1 MLAYQE
7 KGMEHMVVNRQDVR
21 DIIKAIGGKEN
32 VHAATHCVTR
42 LRLVL
47 DDDNKVDKTALDKI
61 SLVKGS
67 FAANNQFQIVIGP
80 GTVDEVYKVF
90 VDETGVGESSKEE
103 VKTAAAEKMS
113 PIQKLIKTLGDVFI
127 PLLPAIVTA
136 GLLLGLSNLL
146 LEAGA
151 IYKGKAVVDV
161 YPQIKGIAEII
172 KLIAVTPFHF
182 LPALIGWSAMRVFG
196 GSPILGLVLGLV
208 LVNPG
213 LASQYGLADAKTGK
227 LIEIPTWDVFGLKV
241 QQLNYAAQVLPIL
254 IATWCLA
261 QVERFLNKR
270 VHDSIKMLVV
280 GPVALLLIGFLSFV
294 IIGPVAFWLGNQ
306 ITGAIQFIFE
316 QAGWLGGLIYGLVY
330 APLVITGLHHMF
342 LAVDFQLM
350 SSKLDGTY
358 LWPILVISNISQGS
372 AAFAAWFL
380 YKRKKMVKEQG
391 LAFTSGISG
400 WLGVT
405 EPAMFGVNIPL
416 KYPFIA
422 AVITTG
428 LVGALFGSQQLLGK
442 VGVGGVPGIMSI
454 NSGFKGTFLIGM
466 LIAMVLPMIL
476 TLVFSNFAKKKM
488 GDDIAEPIVADKK
501 L

>member
-1 MLAYQE
+1 MA
-7 KGMEHMVVNRQDVR
+7 VNRQEVK
-21 DIIKAIGGKEN
+21 DIIGAIGGKDN
-32 VHAATHCVTR
+32 VSAATHCVTR
-42 LRLVL
+42 LRLAL
-47 DDDNKVDKTALDKI
+47 KDESKVDKAALDKI
-61 SLVKGS
+61 NLVKGS

-80 GTVDEVYKVF
+80 GTVDEAYKVF
-90 VDETGVGESSKEE
+90 VDETGIGESSKDD
-103 VKTAAAEKMS
+103 VKAAAAEKMN
-113 PIQKLIKTLGDVFI
+113 PLQRAIKTLGDVFI

-146 LEAGA
+146 LDPGVF
-151 IYKGKAVVDV
+151 YDKKSVVDV
-161 YPQIKGIAEII
+161 FPQFKGIAEII

-208 LVNPG
+208 LVNPA
-213 LASQYGLADAKTGK
+213 LASQYGLADAETGK
-227 LIEIPTWDVFGLKV
+227 LNEIPTWDVFGLKV

-280 GPVALLLIGFLSFV
+280 GPVALLLVGFLSFI

-306 ITGAIQFIFE
+306 ITGFVQMIFE
-316 QAGWLGGLIYGLVY
+316 NAGWLGGLIYGLVY

-350 SSKLDGTY
+350 SSPLGGTY
-358 LWPILVISNISQGS
+358 LWPILAISNISQGS

-380 YKRKKMVKEQG
+380 YKRKKMVKEEG
-391 LAFTSGISG
+391 LALTSGISG

-422 AVITTG
+422 AVLTTG
-428 LVGALFGSQQLLGK
+428 LVGAIFGSQQVLGK
-442 VGVGGVPGIMSI
+442 VGVGGLPGIMSI
-454 NSGFKGTFLIGM
+454 QSQFQMTFLIGM
-466 LIAMVLPMIL
+466 IIAIVLPIVL
-476 TLVFSNFAKKKM
+476 TLIFSNFAKKKM
-488 GDDIAEPIVADKK
+488 GEDVAEPIVSDKNI
-501 L
+501 

>member
-1 MLAYQE
+1 MA
-7 KGMEHMVVNRQDVR
+7 VNRQEVK
-21 DIIKAIGGKEN
+21 DIISAIGGKDN
-32 VHAATHCVTR
+32 VSAATHCVTR
-42 LRLVL
+42 LRLAL
-47 DDDNKVDKTALDKI
+47 KDDSKVDKAALDKI
-61 SLVKGS
+61 NLVKGS

-80 GTVDEVYKVF
+80 GTVDEAYKVF
-90 VDETGVGESSKEE
+90 VDETGVGESSKDD
-103 VKTAAAEKMS
+103 VKAAAAEKMN
-113 PIQKLIKTLGDVFI
+113 PLQRAIKTLGDVFI

-146 LEAGA
+146 LDPGVF
-151 IYKGKAVVDV
+151 YDKKSVVDV
-161 YPQIKGIAEII
+161 FPQFKGIAEII

-208 LVNPG
+208 LVNPA
-213 LASQYGLADAKTGK
+213 LASQYGLADAETGK
-227 LIEIPTWDVFGLKV
+227 LNEIPTWDVFGLKV

-280 GPVALLLIGFLSFV
+280 GPVALLLVGFLSFI

-306 ITGAIQFIFE
+306 ITGFVQMIFE
-316 QAGWLGGLIYGLVY
+316 NAGWLGGLIYGLVY

-350 SSKLDGTY
+350 SSPLGGTY
-358 LWPILVISNISQGS
+358 LWPILAISNISQGS

-380 YKRKKMVKEQG
+380 YKRKKMVKEEG
-391 LAFTSGISG
+391 LALTSGISG

-422 AVITTG
+422 AVLTTG
-428 LVGALFGSQQLLGK
+428 LVGAIFGSQQVLGK
-442 VGVGGVPGIMSI
+442 VGVGGLPGIMSI
-454 NSGFKGTFLIGM
+454 QSQFQMTFLIGM
-466 LIAMVLPMIL
+466 IIAIVLPIVL
-476 TLVFSNFAKKKM
+476 TLIFSNFAKKKM
-488 GDDIAEPIVADKK
+488 GEDVAEPIVSDKTI
-501 L
+501 

>member
-1 MLAYQE
+1 MA
-7 KGMEHMVVNRQDVR
+7 VNREDVR
-21 DIIKAIGGKEN
+21 RIISAIGGKEN
-32 VHAATHCVTR
+32 VNAATHCVTR
-42 LRLVL
+42 LRLALEDESKV
-47 DDDNKVDKTALDKI
+47 NKEELDKI
-61 SLVKGS
+61 DLVKGS

-80 GTVDEVYKVF
+80 GTVDEAYQIF
-90 VDETGVGESSKEE
+90 IEETGMGESTKDE
-103 VKTAAAEKMS
+103 VKAAAADKMN
-113 PIQKLIKTLGDVFI
+113 PLQRAIKTLGDVFI

-136 GLLLGLSNLL
+136 GLLLGISNLL

-151 IYKGKAVVDV
+151 IYQGKAVVDV

-208 LVNPG
+208 LVNPA
-213 LASQYGLADAKTGK
+213 LASQYGLADRDTGK
-227 LIEIPTWDVFGLKV
+227 LVEIPTWDIFGLKV

-261 QVERFLNKR
+261 QVEHFLNKR

-280 GPVALLLIGFLSFV
+280 GPVALLLVGFLSFV

-306 ITGAIQFIFE
+306 ITGFVQMIFE
-316 QAGWLGGLIYGLVY
+316 NAGWLGGLIYGLVY

-350 SSKLDGTY
+350 TSDLKGTY
-358 LWPILVISNISQGS
+358 LWPILAISNIAQGS

-380 YKRKKMVKEQG
+380 YKRRKMVKEEG
-391 LAFTSGISG
+391 LALTSGISG

-416 KYPFIA
+416 KYPFVA
-422 AVITTG
+422 AVLTTG
-428 LVGALFGSQQLLGK
+428 LVGALFGAQNVLGK

-454 NSGFKGTFLIGM
+454 NSGFRLTFFIGM
-466 LIAMVLPMIL
+466 IIAIVLPIIL
-476 TLVFSNFAKKKM
+476 TLIFSNFAKKK
-488 GDDIAEPIVADKK
+488 GEEVVVERVKDTK
-501 L
+501 

>member
-1 MLAYQE
+1 MA
-7 KGMEHMVVNRQDVR
+7 VNRQEVK
-21 DIIKAIGGKEN
+21 DIISAIGGKDN
-32 VHAATHCVTR
+32 VSAATHCVTR
-42 LRLVL
+42 LRLAL
-47 DDDNKVDKTALDKI
+47 KDDSKVDKTALDKI
-61 SLVKGS
+61 NLVKGS

-80 GTVDEVYKVF
+80 GTVDEAYKVF
-90 VDETGVGESSKEE
+90 VDETGVGESSKDD
-103 VKTAAAEKMS
+103 VKAAAAEKMN
-113 PIQKLIKTLGDVFI
+113 PLQRAIKTLGDVFI

-146 LEAGA
+146 LDPGVF
-151 IYKGKAVVDV
+151 YDKKSVVDV
-161 YPQIKGIAEII
+161 FPQFKGIAEII

-208 LVNPG
+208 LVNPA
-213 LASQYGLADAKTGK
+213 LASQYGLADAETGK
-227 LIEIPTWDVFGLKV
+227 LNEIPTWDVFGLKV

-280 GPVALLLIGFLSFV
+280 GPVALLLVGFLSFI

-306 ITGAIQFIFE
+306 ITGFVQMIFE
-316 QAGWLGGLIYGLVY
+316 NAGWLGGLIYGLVY

-350 SSKLDGTY
+350 SSPLGGTY
-358 LWPILVISNISQGS
+358 LWPILAISNISQGS

-380 YKRKKMVKEQG
+380 YKRKKMVKEEG
-391 LAFTSGISG
+391 LALTSGISG

-422 AVITTG
+422 AVLTTG
-428 LVGALFGSQQLLGK
+428 LVGAIFGSQQVLGK
-442 VGVGGVPGIMSI
+442 VGVGGLPGIMSI
-454 NSGFKGTFLIGM
+454 QSQFQMTFLIGM
-466 LIAMVLPMIL
+466 IIAIVLPIVL
-476 TLVFSNFAKKKM
+476 TLIFSNFAKKKM
-488 GDDIAEPIVADKK
+488 GEDVAEPIVSDKTI
-501 L
+501 

>member
-1 MLAYQE
+1 MHIKIKELIRMA
-7 KGMEHMVVNRQDVR
+7 VNRQEVK
-21 DIIKAIGGKEN
+21 DIISAIGGKDN
-32 VHAATHCVTR
+32 VSAATHCVTR
-42 LRLVL
+42 LRLAL
-47 DDDNKVDKTALDKI
+47 KDDSKVDKTALDKI
-61 SLVKGS
+61 NLVKGS

-80 GTVDEVYKVF
+80 GTVDEAYKVF
-90 VDETGVGESSKEE
+90 VDETGVGESSKDD
-103 VKTAAAEKMS
+103 VKAAAAEKMN
-113 PIQKLIKTLGDVFI
+113 PLQRAIKTLGDVFI

-146 LEAGA
+146 LDPGVF
-151 IYKGKAVVDV
+151 YDKKSVVDV
-161 YPQIKGIAEII
+161 FPQFKGIAEII

-208 LVNPG
+208 LVNPA
-213 LASQYGLADAKTGK
+213 LASQYGLADAETGK
-227 LIEIPTWDVFGLKV
+227 LNEIPTWDVFGLKV

-280 GPVALLLIGFLSFV
+280 GPVALLLVGFLSFI

-306 ITGAIQFIFE
+306 ITGFVQMIFE
-316 QAGWLGGLIYGLVY
+316 NAGWLGGLIYGLVY

-350 SSKLDGTY
+350 SSPLGGTY
-358 LWPILVISNISQGS
+358 LWPILAISNISQGS

-380 YKRKKMVKEQG
+380 YKRKKMVKEEG
-391 LAFTSGISG
+391 LALTSGISG

-422 AVITTG
+422 AVLTTG
-428 LVGALFGSQQLLGK
+428 LVGAIFGSQQVLGK
-442 VGVGGVPGIMSI
+442 VGVGGLPGIMSI
-454 NSGFKGTFLIGM
+454 QSQFQMTFLIGM
-466 LIAMVLPMIL
+466 IIAIVLPIVL
-476 TLVFSNFAKKKM
+476 TLIFSNFAKKKM
-488 GDDIAEPIVADKK
+488 GEDVAEPIVSDKTI
-501 L
+501 

>member
-1 MLAYQE
+1 MA
-7 KGMEHMVVNRQDVR
+7 VNRQEVK
-21 DIIKAIGGKEN
+21 DIISAIGGKEN
-32 VHAATHCVTR
+32 VSAATHCVTR
-42 LRLVL
+42 LRLAL
-47 DDDNKVDKTALDKI
+47 KDDSKVDKAALDKI
-61 SLVKGS
+61 NLVKGS

-80 GTVDEVYKVF
+80 GTVDEAYKVF
-90 VDETGVGESSKEE
+90 VDETGVGESSKDD
-103 VKTAAAEKMS
+103 VKAAAAEKMN
-113 PIQKLIKTLGDVFI
+113 PLQRAIKTLGDVFI

-146 LEAGA
+146 LDPGVF
-151 IYKGKAVVDV
+151 YDKKSVVDV
-161 YPQIKGIAEII
+161 FPQFKGIAEII

-208 LVNPG
+208 LVNPA
-213 LASQYGLADAKTGK
+213 LASQYGLADAETGK
-227 LIEIPTWDVFGLKV
+227 LNEIPTWDVFGLKV

-280 GPVALLLIGFLSFV
+280 GPVALLLVGFLSFI

-306 ITGAIQFIFE
+306 ITGFVQMIFE
-316 QAGWLGGLIYGLVY
+316 NAGWLGGLVYGLVY

-350 SSKLDGTY
+350 SSPLGGTY
-358 LWPILVISNISQGS
+358 LWPILAISNISQGS

-380 YKRKKMVKEQG
+380 YKRKKMVKEEG
-391 LAFTSGISG
+391 LALTSGISG

-422 AVITTG
+422 AVLTTG
-428 LVGALFGSQQLLGK
+428 LVGAIFGSQQVLGK
-442 VGVGGVPGIMSI
+442 VGVGGLPGIMSI
-454 NSGFKGTFLIGM
+454 QSQFQMTFLIGM
-466 LIAMVLPMIL
+466 IIAIILPIVL
-476 TLVFSNFAKKKM
+476 TLIFSNFAKKKM
-488 GDDIAEPIVADKK
+488 GEDVAEPIVSDKNI
-501 L
+501 